1 MFVFEPKLDKRKGF
15 DPLYP
20 EEMETIIEY
29 VESHGELNVDYKYLE
44 RLWEDFSSIYEAGFL
59 NPNKQFLREFV
70 RWITNQEIDEEL
82 VHTLRLYEDD
92 EEDDYDDEEEPIEE
106 ESPKVEFH
114 RCCLCG
120 CYPIELIDF
129 HRGDNV
135 SGYVI
140 PTQRDT
146 LYVCRGC
153 YDDALL
159 HDDTINPIPIMR
171 YDEKGGR

>member
-29 VESHGELNVDYKYLE
+29 VESHGKLNVDYKYLE

-59 NPNKQFLREFV
+59 DPNNQFLREFV
-70 RWITNQEIDEEL
+70 RWIEDTEIDEEL

-92 EEDDYDDEEEPIEE
+92 DDDYDDEGESVEEK
-106 ESPKVEFH
+106 SPKVELH
-114 RCCLCG
+114 KCHLCG

-129 HRGDNV
+129 NLGDNV
-135 SGYVI
+135 SGYAI
-140 PTQRDT
+140 PTKWDT
-146 LYVCRGC
+146 IYVCREC
-153 YDDALL
+153 YDNALS
-159 HDDTINPIPIMR
+159 HDDTIDPIPIMR
-171 YDEKGGR
+171 YEENGGR